1 MVNKEGCRAHCSPL
15 RGSLVSP
22 CKSAFLKVLLERIA
36 ISDRDCFV
44 ASLLAMTGKWD
55 LGDVSRGGS
64 PQFKKEIRGIVSQ
77 ESTNPEKM
85 LKIET

>member
-1 MVNKEGCRAHCSPL
+1 
-15 RGSLVSP
+15 
-22 CKSAFLKVLLERIA
+22 
-36 ISDRDCFV
+36 
-44 ASLLAMTGKWD
+44 MTGKWD